1 VITAEKVGINCGHCQ
16 ILIRG
21 HLRVLVSKHAT
32 ACPFNLR
39 LPRFG
44 NQTFSGELQESV
56 LFEMTDKSPR
66 VKLVIKNLLEHSL
79 NQQISHF
86 RSFNSARKAIIDES
100 FGSSAVKPDISLPN
114 IR

>member
-1 VITAEKVGINCGHCQ
+1 MLQ
-16 ILIRG
+16 
-21 HLRVLVSKHAT
+21 RVRSISD
-32 ACPFNLR
+32 CPVLETKR
-39 LPRFG
+39 SL
-44 NQTFSGELQESV
+44 GELQESV